1 MALTADQGIKRVTS
15 QAIADRVGIAQPTVF
30 RHFKTRDAIFAAV
43 IGWIAENLFK
53 AISAG
58 ALPDDPPDEQL
69 RLLITR
75 QLTFINKHRAIP
87 KVLFSDLLHLE
98 SPQLKAALQEVMD
111 RYMKRVTA
119 LVHEGIQ
126 TGRLREDLDAVETA
140 RYVTALIQGLVLRWS
155 IYEFSFSLEEEADLL
170 WEFLW
175 SALKPR

>member
-1 MALTADQGIKRVTS
+1 MCS
-15 QAIADRVGIAQPTVF
+15 
-30 RHFKTRDAIFAAV
+30 
-43 IGWIAENLFK
+43 
-53 AISAG
+53 
-58 ALPDDPPDEQL
+58 
-69 RLLITR
+69 
-75 QLTFINKHRAIP
+75 
-87 KVLFSDLLHLE
+87 SDL
-98 SPQLKAALQEVMD
+98 EVMD